1 MHESVRLQNQNQ
13 KSGASLHTTV
23 QSRRLTAPAQSNF
36 PSPLRGFGN
45 QAMQYSLRQAMIQ
58 TKLKVSTPGDKYE
71 READRVADAVMRM
84 PDAQGVNAGQGEF
97 NARDL
102 GIQRMCAG
110 CEEEMHRQPM
120 EEEEGLQAK
129 GFSGQSPRATPN
141 VITQINAMRGGGNPL
156 SNSTR
161 QFFEPRFGQDFS
173 NVRVHT
179 GSAAAETARGL
190 NARAYTRGKDV
201 MFGAGQYSP
210 ETPAGKRLLAHELTH
225 VVQQNVSGL
234 DNSSEGVVQRTVSFD
249 VQDWDGIPQGPPTLQ
264 NGPDPRAFL
273 IPHSGQILVNP
284 SIQVNGDATDNCAGF
299 QVGTTQ
305 TAWIAWTIG
314 HYRGQHPGEGSIR
327 VQYRASM
334 PMRDPGL
341 AGDIWYDPAQ
351 VKSPINCGD
360 IVDIFHADSPWQV
373 IAKMRNNGAVAGN
386 PLNYLRSYTR
396 GLHLVTYLT
405 ARDPSGNFLTR
416 PLRFIY
422 WNSLQDFSFTPD
434 FASPLNMWTHTGQVR
449 VNIGAKGRGDTTDAP
464 YFTTTGP
471 HFGDHFND
479 PANFDV
485 DERA

>member
-1 MHESVRLQNQNQ
+1 MHESVRQQKQNQ
-13 KSGASLHTTV
+13 KSGASLHTPV
-23 QSRRLTAPAQSNF
+23 QSRLPTAPAQSKF
-36 PSPLRGFGN
+36 LSPLRGFGN

-120 EEEEGLQAK
+120 EVGEGLQARE
-129 GFSGQSPRATPN
+129 FPGQTPRATPN
-141 VITQINAMRGGGNPL
+141 LVAQINAMRGGGNPL
-156 SNSTR
+156 TNSAR

-173 NVRVHT
+173 HVRVHT
-179 GSAAAETARGL
+179 GSAASETARGL

-201 MFGAGQYSP
+201 MFGSGQYSP

-225 VVQQNVSGL
+225 VVQQNVSDRG
-234 DNSSEGVVQRTVSFD
+234 NSPEGVIQRTVSFD

-264 NGPDPRAFL
+264 NGTDPRDFL
-273 IPHSGQILVNP
+273 IPPTGQILITP
-284 SIQVNGDATDNCAGF
+284 SVVVNGDATDNCAGF

-314 HYRGQHPGEGSIR
+314 DYRGQTPADGHIR
-327 VQYRASM
+327 VRHRASM
-334 PMRDPGL
+334 PMRDPND
-341 AGDIWYDPAQ
+341 AGDIWYDPSI
-351 VKSPINCGD
+351 VRSPGACGD
-360 IVDIFHADSPWQV
+360 LVDILHIDSPWHT
-373 IAKMRNNGAVAGN
+373 IPKMRNNGAVAGN
-386 PLNYLRSYTR
+386 PLNYLRGYTR
-396 GLHLVTYLT
+396 GLHVVTYLT
-405 ARDPSGNFLTR
+405 ARDPSGTFLTR

-434 FASPLNMWTHTGQVR
+434 FASPLNMWTHTGQVK

-464 YFTTTGP
+464 YFPTTGP
-471 HFGDHFND
+471 HFIDHFED
-479 PANFDV
+479 PANWDL
-485 DERA
+485 DERP